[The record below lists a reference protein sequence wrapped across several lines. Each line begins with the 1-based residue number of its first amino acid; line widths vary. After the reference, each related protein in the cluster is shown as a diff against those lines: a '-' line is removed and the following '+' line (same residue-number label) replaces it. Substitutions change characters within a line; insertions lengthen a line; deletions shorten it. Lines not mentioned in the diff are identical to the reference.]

1 MCFSEKWSLNLS
13 IIGILLTI
21 YRIFYKYPLVAL
33 IPTILYTVM
42 EITQYLQYKV
52 INKCDNKINQ
62 NLTKFTWIL
71 QWIQPLMW
79 NIIYLHITKSN
90 KGVFKF
96 CIVLSSIIF
105 ITGLLRVFN
114 YSKKKSR
121 THELQVKGRNCALK
135 GDKHLMWNNNAQTFY
150 GLEPNWFVYLLLWFV
165 PILWVTPFKLGL
177 ELFLAQLSL
186 FILTLLIL
194 GKVDDQAA
202 ATWCLLAI
210 PGTVAGEL
218 LKNVGYG

>member
-1 MCFSEKWSLNLS
+1 
-13 IIGILLTI
+13 
-21 YRIFYKYPLVAL
+21 
-33 IPTILYTVM
+33 M

-52 INKCDNKINQ
+52 INQCDNKINQ

-79 NIIYLHITKSN
+79 NTIYLYVTKSN

-96 CIVLSSIIF
+96 CMVLSFIVF

-114 YSKKKSR
+114 YSKKKSI
-121 THELQVKGRNCALK
+121 THELQVKGRNCTLK

-186 FILTLLIL
+186 FILTLLII
-194 GKVDDQAA
+194 GKVDDQGG

-210 PGTVAGEL
+210 PGTAVGEL
-218 LKNVGYG
+218 LKNIR

>member
-1 MCFSEKWSLNLS
+1 MCFSEKWSFNLS
-13 IIGILLTI
+13 IIGILLII

-33 IPTILYTVM
+33 IPVILYTIM

-52 INKCDNKINQ
+52 INQCDSKVNQ

-79 NIIYLHITKSN
+79 NMIYLHITKSN

-96 CIVLSSIIF
+96 SIVLSLIIF

-114 YSKKKSR
+114 YSDKVSI

-202 ATWCLLAI
+202 STWCLLAI
-210 PGTVAGEL
+210 PGVVAGEL
-218 LKNVGYG
+218 LKNVK

>member
-13 IIGILLTI
+13 IFGILLTS
-21 YRIFYKYPLVAL
+21 YRIFNKYSIVSLV
-33 IPTILYTVM
+33 PTVLYTIM

-52 INKCDNKINQ
+52 INQCDNKINQ

-79 NIIYLHITKSN
+79 NTIYLYVTKSN

-96 CIVLSSIIF
+96 CMVLSFIVF

-114 YSKKKSR
+114 YSKKKSI
-121 THELQVKGRNCALK
+121 THELQVKGRNCTLK

-186 FILTLLIL
+186 FILTLLII
-194 GKVDDQAA
+194 GKVDDQVAS
-202 ATWCLLAI
+202 TWCLLAI
-210 PGTVAGEL
+210 PGTAVGEL
-218 LKNVGYG
+218 LKNIR

>member
-1 MCFSEKWSLNLS
+1 MCFSEKWSFNLS
-13 IIGILLTI
+13 IIGILLII

-33 IPTILYTVM
+33 IPVILYTIM

-52 INKCDNKINQ
+52 INQCDSKVNQ

-79 NIIYLHITKSN
+79 NMIYLHITKSN

-96 CIVLSSIIF
+96 SIVLSLIIF

-114 YSKKKSR
+114 YSDTVSI

-194 GKVDDQAA
+194 GKVDDQSA

-210 PGTVAGEL
+210 PGVVAGEL
-218 LKNVGYG
+218 LKNVK